1 MHNNF
6 KLLNFVPNY
15 EFRFPYYAR
24 SRDAYAR
31 IKQATSDMKR
41 TIGILTLLALLLT
54 GAAESVAQSFIKH
67 GEQKSLMGIE
77 VHFRINDSNLDLT
90 YMDNDR
96 SLARFAHVVD
106 SIGLFKIDSIV
117 VVSQSSPEGPYE
129 YNMRL
134 SKQRA
139 AAMRRAI
146 RHRHPEL
153 KELLRIYSDGE
164 SWLQL
169 RDYVAS
175 DTVLSQ
181 QAISEVLAVI
191 DSDVKITTKKRRMQ
205 QLDVYP
211 YLYKTYYPRIRNS
224 VFCILYYKLDITV
237 AQIDKLIYHATESTP
252 VPTDTTLPAFPIRWV
267 KPVARTAPRPL
278 LNVRTNLLY
287 DLGTMLN
294 VGAELYLGSRWAVL
308 ADYTFPWWSLDKSH
322 LYLQMLNGQLE
333 GRRYFGRQDGHT
345 GHYLSAYGHANL
357 YDLSFNAEDAWQ
369 GEGWGVGLGYGY
381 VWRPWKNER
390 WKLEA
395 FVKVGYYQS
404 LYDPYHASDPYNGK
418 YYYDWEG
425 MPEDFTKRNYRL
437 RWFGPTGA
445 GVTISYDL
453 IYKRVKCR
461 K

>member
-1 MHNNF
+1 
-6 KLLNFVPNY
+6 
-15 EFRFPYYAR
+15 
-24 SRDAYAR
+24 
-31 IKQATSDMKR
+31 MKR

-191 DSDVKITTKKRRMQ
+191 DSDVKIATKKRRMQ

-211 YLYKTYYPRIRNS
+211 YLYKTSTRASVTRCSASSTTNS
-224 VFCILYYKLDITV
+224 T
-237 AQIDKLIYHATESTP
+237 S
-252 VPTDTTLPAFPIRWV
+252 
-267 KPVARTAPRPL
+267 
-278 LNVRTNLLY
+278 
-287 DLGTMLN
+287 
-294 VGAELYLGSRWAVL
+294 
-308 ADYTFPWWSLDKSH
+308 
-322 LYLQMLNGQLE
+322 
-333 GRRYFGRQDGHT
+333 
-345 GHYLSAYGHANL
+345 
-357 YDLSFNAEDAWQ
+357 
-369 GEGWGVGLGYGY
+369 
-381 VWRPWKNER
+381 
-390 WKLEA
+390 
-395 FVKVGYYQS
+395 
-404 LYDPYHASDPYNGK
+404 
-418 YYYDWEG
+418 
-425 MPEDFTKRNYRL
+425 RL
-437 RWFGPTGA
+437 R
-445 GVTISYDL
+445 
-453 IYKRVKCR
+453 R
-461 K
+461 